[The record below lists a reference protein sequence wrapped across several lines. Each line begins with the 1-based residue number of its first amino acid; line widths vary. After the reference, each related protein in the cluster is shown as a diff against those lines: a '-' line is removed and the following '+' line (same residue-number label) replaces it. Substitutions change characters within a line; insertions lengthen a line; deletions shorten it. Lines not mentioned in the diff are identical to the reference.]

1 MLTLC
6 FKVSSSLLEDP
17 EISTDALDMVTVVKG
32 EEEDED
38 DNDDG
43 EFKGFCVYGKKII
56 VYGYDGLHTVNLA
69 QRRRSH
75 KSIRVIKERVVV
87 PIQQRL
93 VGPIFSW
100 FQMASLGF
108 GLGAQSGP
116 R

>member
-1 MLTLC
+1 ML
-6 FKVSSSLLEDP
+6 ENP
-17 EISTDALDMVTVVKG
+17 EISNDALDLVTVVKG
-32 EEEDED
+32 KEEDED

-56 VYGYDGLHTVNLA
+56 VYGYDGLHTMNLA

-108 GLGAQSGP
+108 GLGPQSGTS
-116 R
+116 RQHTL